1 MPQGKG
7 TYGTKVGRPA
17 KKGMTQ
23 KEVARSMVPPKG
35 PKPANK
41 RTSRNVG
48 STSISPA
55 GYLKAATAK
64 KKKVAP
70 KLKKGGGGR

>member
-17 KKGMTQ
+17 KKKMALQ
-23 KEVARSMVPPKG
+23 
-35 PKPANK
+35 
-41 RTSRNVG
+41 RNVG

-64 KKKVAP
+64 KKRAAP
-70 KLKKGGGGR
+70 KVKKGGGGR